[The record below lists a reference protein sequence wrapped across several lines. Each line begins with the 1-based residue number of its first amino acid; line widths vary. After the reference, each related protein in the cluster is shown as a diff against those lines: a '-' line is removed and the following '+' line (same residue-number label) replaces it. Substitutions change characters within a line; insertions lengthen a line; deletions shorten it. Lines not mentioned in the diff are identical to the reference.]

1 MLFDIIWTLSDGVGG
16 TLGIAAN
23 WISNAVSFSLFAA
36 ACLIWFIYSE
46 TVQGSR
52 LLTARYRMAFVT
64 LPAVLVVVLAFTSY
78 WTHALFYIDAQGAYR
93 RGFVYMIQPIV
104 SYCYVIYTSLHA
116 FIQSCKVESLQK
128 KAIYQT
134 LAFFAIPALVAGV
147 FQVFYSGPCL
157 SVGIMLSMLQL
168 YIVCQEQLI
177 STDPLTGLNNRNRFE
192 TYMLSL
198 FSGADQADDVYL
210 LMMDADGFKLIND
223 RYGHVEGDH
232 ALQVISATLKEVCS
246 ASGGFIARYGG
257 DEFVVFLKD
266 IPNTTL
272 LQKTRQLSESVQ
284 QVKFWENDYRMTCSI
299 GACFLPEN
307 TAGYSF
313 DQLFENADWAL
324 YQAKQNGRNQ
334 YVFCDNLRRYAQ
346 AVPAAPE
353 TADIDARYLHN
364 DLISTAFEL
373 FEKNNSFETAIPLFL
388 KIVGIRLQL
397 DRITIVDTRIRERSI
412 SRQFQWTSP
421 RAEPVPLNGESY
433 TKEDFLTLFHSYDE
447 YGTTV
452 LQADNMGMY
461 SPQGRALLMQG
472 GAQTVVYAA
481 MYGEGE
487 YQGAIAYV
495 VCGSKRYWT
504 PQNRRELGEIT
515 KIINAYLSKHLAV
528 NAVSRGMTS
537 APEFDRLTGLLAFS
551 RFKEEVFHKIIGGY
565 AEGFQIFYCDFENF
579 KYFNEKYS
587 YATGDQL
594 LKEFSDF
601 LIEAA
606 RHWGECFLCRVV
618 GDQFVL
624 YLSCRDEKGP
634 LHYADTL
641 CHRFEQYQ
649 AQHYP
654 EVRLRVRMGVYA
666 IEPGCLSASAAIDK
680 ANFARK
686 QVHSNT
692 RVSAVQFDKKLEV
705 KQTLTGELLSGLPQ
719 ALENGEF
726 KLYLQPKFSP
736 KDLSVIGAEALTRW
750 IKPDGTVVYPDQFIP
765 ILESTGRI
773 VELDLYIFEQVAQFL
788 QRNAQAGHRLLPIAV
803 NASAVLAREDAP
815 TQDYS
820 EILEKHNIS
829 ARMLEIELTETAV
842 VSEYDR
848 VKRLLSSFQS
858 DGMQTSLDDFGAG
871 GSLLNNMVD
880 IPVNTIKLD
889 KLFLTRCSSNA
900 RGTDFLREIVHLVK
914 RLGYNVICE
923 GIETEEQVQLLRSLD
938 CDGAQGF
945 WFSKAIPAEEFE
957 RRYLC
962 D

>member
-1 MLFDIIWTLSDGVGG
+1 MDVPVRFIDSIINNPLLMQFLVHRWFFLLEYDPRLDQLRVYDTRSHTLETLDAYLGSEKPEHATIFAEDRWKMRALLTGELFGPLEMRFVSPEGVYYSREVDARPVEDPARG
-16 TLGIAAN
+16 TLYVGYAKDITDQKNQTQELLEQARHD
-23 WISNAVSFSLFAA
+23 SL
-36 ACLIWFIYSE
+36 
-46 TVQGSR
+46 T
-52 LLTARYRMAFVT
+52 
-64 LPAVLVVVLAFTSY
+64 
-78 WTHALFYIDAQGAYR
+78 
-93 RGFVYMIQPIV
+93 
-104 SYCYVIYTSLHA
+104 
-116 FIQSCKVESLQK
+116 
-128 KAIYQT
+128 
-134 LAFFAIPALVAGV
+134 
-147 FQVFYSGPCL
+147 
-157 SVGIMLSMLQL
+157 QL
-168 YIVCQEQLI
+168 Y
-177 STDPLTGLNNRNRFE
+177 NNRTGKELIDR
-192 TYMLSL
+192 YLQAKDPYASCGMLVIDL
-198 FSGADQADDVYL
+198 DF
-210 LMMDADGFKLIND
+210 FKNVND
-223 RYGHVEGDH
+223 RYGHLFGDKV
-232 ALQVISATLKEVCS
+232 LQEFARLLRTLFRSSDILVR
-246 ASGGFIARYGG
+246 FGG

-373 FEKNNSFETAIPLFL
+373 FE
-388 KIVGIRLQL
+388 
-397 DRITIVDTRIRERSI
+397 
-412 SRQFQWTSP
+412 
-421 RAEPVPLNGESY
+421 
-433 TKEDFLTLFHSYDE
+433 
-447 YGTTV
+447 
-452 LQADNMGMY
+452 
-461 SPQGRALLMQG
+461 
-472 GAQTVVYAA
+472 
-481 MYGEGE
+481 
-487 YQGAIAYV
+487 
-495 VCGSKRYWT
+495 
-504 PQNRRELGEIT
+504 
-515 KIINAYLSKHLAV
+515 
-528 NAVSRGMTS
+528 
-537 APEFDRLTGLLAFS
+537 
-551 RFKEEVFHKIIGGY
+551 
-565 AEGFQIFYCDFENF
+565 
-579 KYFNEKYS
+579 
-587 YATGDQL
+587 
-594 LKEFSDF
+594 
-601 LIEAA
+601 
-606 RHWGECFLCRVV
+606 
-618 GDQFVL
+618 
-624 YLSCRDEKGP
+624 
-634 LHYADTL
+634 
-641 CHRFEQYQ
+641 
-649 AQHYP
+649 
-654 EVRLRVRMGVYA
+654 
-666 IEPGCLSASAAIDK
+666 
-680 ANFARK
+680 
-686 QVHSNT
+686 
-692 RVSAVQFDKKLEV
+692 
-705 KQTLTGELLSGLPQ
+705 
-719 ALENGEF
+719 
-726 KLYLQPKFSP
+726 
-736 KDLSVIGAEALTRW
+736 LTRW

-815 TQDYS
+815 TQEYS

-871 GSLLNNMVD
+871 GSLLNNIVD

-900 RGTDFLREIVHLVK
+900 RGTDFLREVVHLVK

-962 D
+962 S

>member
-1 MLFDIIWTLSDGVGG
+1 MDVPVRFIDSIINNPLLMQFLVHRWFFLLEYDPHLDQLRVYDTRSRTLETLDAYLGSEKPEHATIFAEDRWKMRALLTGELYGPLEMRFVSPEGVYYSREVDARPVEDPARG
-16 TLGIAAN
+16 TLYVGYAKDITDQKNQTQELLEQARHD
-23 WISNAVSFSLFAA
+23 SL
-36 ACLIWFIYSE
+36 
-46 TVQGSR
+46 T
-52 LLTARYRMAFVT
+52 
-64 LPAVLVVVLAFTSY
+64 
-78 WTHALFYIDAQGAYR
+78 
-93 RGFVYMIQPIV
+93 
-104 SYCYVIYTSLHA
+104 
-116 FIQSCKVESLQK
+116 
-128 KAIYQT
+128 
-134 LAFFAIPALVAGV
+134 
-147 FQVFYSGPCL
+147 
-157 SVGIMLSMLQL
+157 QL
-168 YIVCQEQLI
+168 Y
-177 STDPLTGLNNRNRFE
+177 NNRTGKELIDR
-192 TYMLSL
+192 YLQAKDPYASCGMLVIDL
-198 FSGADQADDVYL
+198 DF
-210 LMMDADGFKLIND
+210 FKNVND
-223 RYGHVEGDH
+223 RYGHLFGDKV
-232 ALQVISATLKEVCS
+232 LQEFARMLRTLFRSSDILVR
-246 ASGGFIARYGG
+246 FGG

-313 DQLFENADWAL
+313 DQLFENADWAM

-346 AVPAAPE
+346 TVPAAPE

-373 FEKNNSFETAIPLFL
+373 FE
-388 KIVGIRLQL
+388 
-397 DRITIVDTRIRERSI
+397 
-412 SRQFQWTSP
+412 
-421 RAEPVPLNGESY
+421 
-433 TKEDFLTLFHSYDE
+433 
-447 YGTTV
+447 
-452 LQADNMGMY
+452 
-461 SPQGRALLMQG
+461 
-472 GAQTVVYAA
+472 
-481 MYGEGE
+481 
-487 YQGAIAYV
+487 
-495 VCGSKRYWT
+495 
-504 PQNRRELGEIT
+504 
-515 KIINAYLSKHLAV
+515 
-528 NAVSRGMTS
+528 
-537 APEFDRLTGLLAFS
+537 
-551 RFKEEVFHKIIGGY
+551 
-565 AEGFQIFYCDFENF
+565 
-579 KYFNEKYS
+579 
-587 YATGDQL
+587 
-594 LKEFSDF
+594 
-601 LIEAA
+601 
-606 RHWGECFLCRVV
+606 
-618 GDQFVL
+618 
-624 YLSCRDEKGP
+624 
-634 LHYADTL
+634 
-641 CHRFEQYQ
+641 
-649 AQHYP
+649 
-654 EVRLRVRMGVYA
+654 
-666 IEPGCLSASAAIDK
+666 
-680 ANFARK
+680 
-686 QVHSNT
+686 
-692 RVSAVQFDKKLEV
+692 
-705 KQTLTGELLSGLPQ
+705 
-719 ALENGEF
+719 
-726 KLYLQPKFSP
+726 
-736 KDLSVIGAEALTRW
+736 LTRW

-815 TQDYS
+815 TQEYS

-962 D
+962 S

>member
-1 MLFDIIWTLSDGVGG
+1 
-16 TLGIAAN
+16 
-23 WISNAVSFSLFAA
+23 
-36 ACLIWFIYSE
+36 
-46 TVQGSR
+46 
-52 LLTARYRMAFVT
+52 
-64 LPAVLVVVLAFTSY
+64 
-78 WTHALFYIDAQGAYR
+78 
-93 RGFVYMIQPIV
+93 
-104 SYCYVIYTSLHA
+104 
-116 FIQSCKVESLQK
+116 
-128 KAIYQT
+128 
-134 LAFFAIPALVAGV
+134 
-147 FQVFYSGPCL
+147 
-157 SVGIMLSMLQL
+157 
-168 YIVCQEQLI
+168 
-177 STDPLTGLNNRNRFE
+177 
-192 TYMLSL
+192 
-198 FSGADQADDVYL
+198 
-210 LMMDADGFKLIND
+210 
-223 RYGHVEGDH
+223 
-232 ALQVISATLKEVCS
+232 
-246 ASGGFIARYGG
+246 
-257 DEFVVFLKD
+257 
-266 IPNTTL
+266 
-272 LQKTRQLSESVQ
+272 
-284 QVKFWENDYRMTCSI
+284 MTCSI

-346 AVPAAPE
+346 TVPAAPE

-397 DRITIVDTRIRERSI
+397 DRITIVDTCIRERSV

-421 RAEPVPLNGESY
+421 HAEPVPLNGNSF

-472 GAQTVVYAA
+472 GAQTVVYAS

-551 RFKEEVFHKIIGGY
+551 RFKEEVSHKIIGGY
-565 AEGFQIFYCDFENF
+565 AEGYQIFYCDFENF

-606 RHWGECFLCRVV
+606 RHWGECYLCRVV

-641 CHRFEQYQ
+641 CRRFEQYQ

-686 QVHSNT
+686 QVHSST
-692 RVSAVQFDKKLEV
+692 RVSAIQFDKKLEV

-765 ILESTGRI
+765 ILESTGHI
-773 VELDLYIFEQVAQFL
+773 VELDLYIFEQVARFL

-803 NASAVLAREDAP
+803 NVSAVLAREDAP
-815 TQDYS
+815 TQEYS

-829 ARMLEIELTETAV
+829 ARMLEIELTETAM

-900 RGTDFLREIVHLVK
+900 RGTDFLREVVHLVK

>member
-1 MLFDIIWTLSDGVGG
+1 MDVPVRFIDSIINNPLLMQFLVHRWFFLLEYDPHLDQLRVYDTRSRTLETLDAYLGSEKPEHATIFAEDRWKMRALLTGELYGPLEMRFVSPEGVYYSREVDARPGEDPARG
-16 TLGIAAN
+16 TLYVGYAKDITDQKNQTQELLEQARHD
-23 WISNAVSFSLFAA
+23 SL
-36 ACLIWFIYSE
+36 
-46 TVQGSR
+46 T
-52 LLTARYRMAFVT
+52 
-64 LPAVLVVVLAFTSY
+64 
-78 WTHALFYIDAQGAYR
+78 
-93 RGFVYMIQPIV
+93 
-104 SYCYVIYTSLHA
+104 
-116 FIQSCKVESLQK
+116 
-128 KAIYQT
+128 
-134 LAFFAIPALVAGV
+134 
-147 FQVFYSGPCL
+147 
-157 SVGIMLSMLQL
+157 QL
-168 YIVCQEQLI
+168 Y
-177 STDPLTGLNNRNRFE
+177 NNRTGKELIDR
-192 TYMLSL
+192 YLQAKDPYASCGMLVIDL
-198 FSGADQADDVYL
+198 DF
-210 LMMDADGFKLIND
+210 FKNVND
-223 RYGHVEGDH
+223 RYGHLFGDKV
-232 ALQVISATLKEVCS
+232 LQEFARMLRTLFRSSDILVR
-246 ASGGFIARYGG
+246 FGG

-313 DQLFENADWAL
+313 DQLFENADWAM

-346 AVPAAPE
+346 TVPAAPE

-373 FEKNNSFETAIPLFL
+373 FE
-388 KIVGIRLQL
+388 
-397 DRITIVDTRIRERSI
+397 
-412 SRQFQWTSP
+412 
-421 RAEPVPLNGESY
+421 
-433 TKEDFLTLFHSYDE
+433 
-447 YGTTV
+447 
-452 LQADNMGMY
+452 
-461 SPQGRALLMQG
+461 
-472 GAQTVVYAA
+472 
-481 MYGEGE
+481 
-487 YQGAIAYV
+487 
-495 VCGSKRYWT
+495 
-504 PQNRRELGEIT
+504 
-515 KIINAYLSKHLAV
+515 
-528 NAVSRGMTS
+528 
-537 APEFDRLTGLLAFS
+537 
-551 RFKEEVFHKIIGGY
+551 
-565 AEGFQIFYCDFENF
+565 
-579 KYFNEKYS
+579 
-587 YATGDQL
+587 
-594 LKEFSDF
+594 
-601 LIEAA
+601 
-606 RHWGECFLCRVV
+606 
-618 GDQFVL
+618 
-624 YLSCRDEKGP
+624 
-634 LHYADTL
+634 
-641 CHRFEQYQ
+641 
-649 AQHYP
+649 
-654 EVRLRVRMGVYA
+654 
-666 IEPGCLSASAAIDK
+666 
-680 ANFARK
+680 
-686 QVHSNT
+686 
-692 RVSAVQFDKKLEV
+692 
-705 KQTLTGELLSGLPQ
+705 
-719 ALENGEF
+719 
-726 KLYLQPKFSP
+726 
-736 KDLSVIGAEALTRW
+736 LTRW

-765 ILESTGRI
+765 ILESTGHI

-815 TQDYS
+815 TQEYS

>member
-1 MLFDIIWTLSDGVGG
+1 MDVPVRFIDSIINNPLLMQFLVHRWFFLLEYDPRLDQLRVYDTRSRTLE
-16 TLGIAAN
+16 TLDAYLGSEKPEHATI
-23 WISNAVSFSLFAA
+23 FAEDRWKMRA
-36 ACLIWFIYSE
+36 
-46 TVQGSR
+46 
-52 LLTARYRMAFVT
+52 LLTGELYGPLEMRFVSPEGVYYSREVDARPVED
-64 LPAVLVVVLAFTSY
+64 PA
-78 WTHALFYIDAQGAYR
+78 
-93 RGFVYMIQPIV
+93 RGIL
-104 SYCYVIYTSLHA
+104 YVGYAKDITDQKNQTQELLEQARHDSL
-116 FIQSCKVESLQK
+116 
-128 KAIYQT
+128 T
-134 LAFFAIPALVAGV
+134 
-147 FQVFYSGPCL
+147 
-157 SVGIMLSMLQL
+157 QL
-168 YIVCQEQLI
+168 Y
-177 STDPLTGLNNRNRFE
+177 NNRTGKELIDR
-192 TYMLSL
+192 YLQAKDPYASCGMLVIDL
-198 FSGADQADDVYL
+198 DF
-210 LMMDADGFKLIND
+210 FKNVND
-223 RYGHVEGDH
+223 RYGHLFGDKV
-232 ALQVISATLKEVCS
+232 LQEFARMLRTLFRSSDILVR
-246 ASGGFIARYGG
+246 FGG

-373 FEKNNSFETAIPLFL
+373 FE
-388 KIVGIRLQL
+388 
-397 DRITIVDTRIRERSI
+397 
-412 SRQFQWTSP
+412 
-421 RAEPVPLNGESY
+421 
-433 TKEDFLTLFHSYDE
+433 
-447 YGTTV
+447 
-452 LQADNMGMY
+452 
-461 SPQGRALLMQG
+461 
-472 GAQTVVYAA
+472 
-481 MYGEGE
+481 
-487 YQGAIAYV
+487 
-495 VCGSKRYWT
+495 
-504 PQNRRELGEIT
+504 
-515 KIINAYLSKHLAV
+515 
-528 NAVSRGMTS
+528 
-537 APEFDRLTGLLAFS
+537 
-551 RFKEEVFHKIIGGY
+551 
-565 AEGFQIFYCDFENF
+565 
-579 KYFNEKYS
+579 
-587 YATGDQL
+587 
-594 LKEFSDF
+594 
-601 LIEAA
+601 
-606 RHWGECFLCRVV
+606 
-618 GDQFVL
+618 
-624 YLSCRDEKGP
+624 
-634 LHYADTL
+634 
-641 CHRFEQYQ
+641 
-649 AQHYP
+649 
-654 EVRLRVRMGVYA
+654 
-666 IEPGCLSASAAIDK
+666 
-680 ANFARK
+680 
-686 QVHSNT
+686 
-692 RVSAVQFDKKLEV
+692 
-705 KQTLTGELLSGLPQ
+705 
-719 ALENGEF
+719 
-726 KLYLQPKFSP
+726 
-736 KDLSVIGAEALTRW
+736 LTRW

-773 VELDLYIFEQVAQFL
+773 VDLDLYIFEQVAQFL

-815 TQDYS
+815 TQEYS

-871 GSLLNNMVD
+871 SSLLNNIVD

-900 RGTDFLREIVHLVK
+900 RGTDFLREVVHLVK

>member
-1 MLFDIIWTLSDGVGG
+1 MSREALVLLVCCCDFRDGAER
-16 TLGIAAN
+16 LIP
-23 WISNAVSFSLFAA
+23 SKSLRNAVIRAFPGLFRILRMCAPRRAA
-36 ACLIWFIYSE
+36 AVVRPRGREKSADRRRRILI
-46 TVQGSR
+46 SR
-52 LLTARYRMAFVT
+52 LLIIRASVPRRKSPF
-64 LPAVLVVVLAFTSY
+64 PAYFKGFPVVSPL
-78 WTHALFYIDAQGAYR
+78 
-93 RGFVYMIQPIV
+93 
-104 SYCYVIYTSLHA
+104 
-116 FIQSCKVESLQK
+116 
-128 KAIYQT
+128 
-134 LAFFAIPALVAGV
+134 IPPYPA
-147 FQVFYSGPCL
+147 
-157 SVGIMLSMLQL
+157 
-168 YIVCQEQLI
+168 
-177 STDPLTGLNNRNRFE
+177 
-192 TYMLSL
+192 
-198 FSGADQADDVYL
+198 
-210 LMMDADGFKLIND
+210 
-223 RYGHVEGDH
+223 
-232 ALQVISATLKEVCS
+232 
-246 ASGGFIARYGG
+246 
-257 DEFVVFLKD
+257 FLKY
-266 IPNTTL
+266 PVSP
-272 LQKTRQLSESVQ
+272 Q
-284 QVKFWENDYRMTCSI
+284 
-299 GACFLPEN
+299 
-307 TAGYSF
+307 
-313 DQLFENADWAL
+313 FENADWAL

-594 LKEFSDF
+594 LKEFSNF

-641 CHRFEQYQ
+641 CRRFEQYQ

-692 RVSAVQFDKKLEV
+692 RVSAIQFDKKLEV

-736 KDLSVIGAEALTRW
+736 KDLSVIGAEA
-750 IKPDGTVVYPDQFIP
+750 
-765 ILESTGRI
+765 
-773 VELDLYIFEQVAQFL
+773 
-788 QRNAQAGHRLLPIAV
+788 
-803 NASAVLAREDAP
+803 
-815 TQDYS
+815 
-820 EILEKHNIS
+820 
-829 ARMLEIELTETAV
+829 
-842 VSEYDR
+842 
-848 VKRLLSSFQS
+848 
-858 DGMQTSLDDFGAG
+858 
-871 GSLLNNMVD
+871 
-880 IPVNTIKLD
+880 
-889 KLFLTRCSSNA
+889 LTRCSSNA

>member
-1 MLFDIIWTLSDGVGG
+1 MDVPVRFIDSIINNPLLMQFLVHRWFFLLEYDPRLDQLRVYDTRSRTLETLDAYLGSEKPEHATIFAEDRWKMRALLTGELFGPLEMRFVSPEGVYYSREVDARPVEDPARG
-16 TLGIAAN
+16 TLYVGYAKDITDQKNQTQELLEQARHD
-23 WISNAVSFSLFAA
+23 SL
-36 ACLIWFIYSE
+36 
-46 TVQGSR
+46 T
-52 LLTARYRMAFVT
+52 
-64 LPAVLVVVLAFTSY
+64 
-78 WTHALFYIDAQGAYR
+78 
-93 RGFVYMIQPIV
+93 
-104 SYCYVIYTSLHA
+104 
-116 FIQSCKVESLQK
+116 
-128 KAIYQT
+128 
-134 LAFFAIPALVAGV
+134 
-147 FQVFYSGPCL
+147 
-157 SVGIMLSMLQL
+157 QL
-168 YIVCQEQLI
+168 Y
-177 STDPLTGLNNRNRFE
+177 NNRTGKELIDR
-192 TYMLSL
+192 YLQAKDPYASCGMLVIDL
-198 FSGADQADDVYL
+198 DF
-210 LMMDADGFKLIND
+210 FKNVND
-223 RYGHVEGDH
+223 RYGHLFGDKV
-232 ALQVISATLKEVCS
+232 LQEFARLLRTLFRSSDILVR
-246 ASGGFIARYGG
+246 FGG

-373 FEKNNSFETAIPLFL
+373 FE
-388 KIVGIRLQL
+388 
-397 DRITIVDTRIRERSI
+397 
-412 SRQFQWTSP
+412 
-421 RAEPVPLNGESY
+421 
-433 TKEDFLTLFHSYDE
+433 
-447 YGTTV
+447 
-452 LQADNMGMY
+452 
-461 SPQGRALLMQG
+461 
-472 GAQTVVYAA
+472 
-481 MYGEGE
+481 
-487 YQGAIAYV
+487 
-495 VCGSKRYWT
+495 
-504 PQNRRELGEIT
+504 
-515 KIINAYLSKHLAV
+515 
-528 NAVSRGMTS
+528 
-537 APEFDRLTGLLAFS
+537 
-551 RFKEEVFHKIIGGY
+551 
-565 AEGFQIFYCDFENF
+565 
-579 KYFNEKYS
+579 
-587 YATGDQL
+587 
-594 LKEFSDF
+594 
-601 LIEAA
+601 
-606 RHWGECFLCRVV
+606 
-618 GDQFVL
+618 
-624 YLSCRDEKGP
+624 
-634 LHYADTL
+634 
-641 CHRFEQYQ
+641 
-649 AQHYP
+649 
-654 EVRLRVRMGVYA
+654 
-666 IEPGCLSASAAIDK
+666 
-680 ANFARK
+680 
-686 QVHSNT
+686 
-692 RVSAVQFDKKLEV
+692 
-705 KQTLTGELLSGLPQ
+705 
-719 ALENGEF
+719 
-726 KLYLQPKFSP
+726 
-736 KDLSVIGAEALTRW
+736 LTRW

-765 ILESTGRI
+765 ILESTGHI

-815 TQDYS
+815 TQEYS

-858 DGMQTSLDDFGAG
+858 DGMQTTLDDFGAG

>member
-1 MLFDIIWTLSDGVGG
+1 MDVPVRFIDSIINNPLLMQFLVHRWFFLLEYDPRLDQLRVYDTRSRTLETLDAYLGSEKPEHATIFAEDRWKMRALLTGELYGPLEMRFVSPEGVYYSREVDARPVEAPARG
-16 TLGIAAN
+16 TLYVGYAKDITDQKNQTQELLEQARHD
-23 WISNAVSFSLFAA
+23 SL
-36 ACLIWFIYSE
+36 
-46 TVQGSR
+46 T
-52 LLTARYRMAFVT
+52 
-64 LPAVLVVVLAFTSY
+64 
-78 WTHALFYIDAQGAYR
+78 
-93 RGFVYMIQPIV
+93 
-104 SYCYVIYTSLHA
+104 
-116 FIQSCKVESLQK
+116 
-128 KAIYQT
+128 
-134 LAFFAIPALVAGV
+134 
-147 FQVFYSGPCL
+147 
-157 SVGIMLSMLQL
+157 QL
-168 YIVCQEQLI
+168 Y
-177 STDPLTGLNNRNRFE
+177 NNRTGKELIDR
-192 TYMLSL
+192 YLQAKDPYASCGMLVIDL
-198 FSGADQADDVYL
+198 DF
-210 LMMDADGFKLIND
+210 FKNVND
-223 RYGHVEGDH
+223 RYGHLFGDKV
-232 ALQVISATLKEVCS
+232 LQE
-246 ASGGFIARYGG
+246 FARMLRPLFRSSDILVRFGG

-346 AVPAAPE
+346 TVPAAPE

-373 FEKNNSFETAIPLFL
+373 FE
-388 KIVGIRLQL
+388 
-397 DRITIVDTRIRERSI
+397 
-412 SRQFQWTSP
+412 
-421 RAEPVPLNGESY
+421 
-433 TKEDFLTLFHSYDE
+433 
-447 YGTTV
+447 
-452 LQADNMGMY
+452 
-461 SPQGRALLMQG
+461 
-472 GAQTVVYAA
+472 
-481 MYGEGE
+481 
-487 YQGAIAYV
+487 
-495 VCGSKRYWT
+495 
-504 PQNRRELGEIT
+504 
-515 KIINAYLSKHLAV
+515 
-528 NAVSRGMTS
+528 
-537 APEFDRLTGLLAFS
+537 
-551 RFKEEVFHKIIGGY
+551 
-565 AEGFQIFYCDFENF
+565 
-579 KYFNEKYS
+579 
-587 YATGDQL
+587 
-594 LKEFSDF
+594 
-601 LIEAA
+601 
-606 RHWGECFLCRVV
+606 
-618 GDQFVL
+618 
-624 YLSCRDEKGP
+624 
-634 LHYADTL
+634 
-641 CHRFEQYQ
+641 
-649 AQHYP
+649 
-654 EVRLRVRMGVYA
+654 
-666 IEPGCLSASAAIDK
+666 
-680 ANFARK
+680 
-686 QVHSNT
+686 
-692 RVSAVQFDKKLEV
+692 
-705 KQTLTGELLSGLPQ
+705 
-719 ALENGEF
+719 
-726 KLYLQPKFSP
+726 
-736 KDLSVIGAEALTRW
+736 LTRW

-815 TQDYS
+815 TQEYS

>member
-1 MLFDIIWTLSDGVGG
+1 MDVPVRFIDSIINNPLLMQFLVHRWFFLLEYDPRLDQLRVYDTRSRTLE
-16 TLGIAAN
+16 TLDAYLGSEKPEHATI
-23 WISNAVSFSLFAA
+23 FAEDRWKMRA
-36 ACLIWFIYSE
+36 
-46 TVQGSR
+46 
-52 LLTARYRMAFVT
+52 LLTGELFGPLEMRFVSPEGVYYSREVDARPVED
-64 LPAVLVVVLAFTSY
+64 PA
-78 WTHALFYIDAQGAYR
+78 
-93 RGFVYMIQPIV
+93 RGIL
-104 SYCYVIYTSLHA
+104 YVGYAKDITDQKNQTQELLEQARHDSL
-116 FIQSCKVESLQK
+116 
-128 KAIYQT
+128 T
-134 LAFFAIPALVAGV
+134 
-147 FQVFYSGPCL
+147 
-157 SVGIMLSMLQL
+157 QL
-168 YIVCQEQLI
+168 Y
-177 STDPLTGLNNRNRFE
+177 NNRTGKELIDR
-192 TYMLSL
+192 YLQAKDPYASCGMLVIDL
-198 FSGADQADDVYL
+198 DF
-210 LMMDADGFKLIND
+210 FKNVND
-223 RYGHVEGDH
+223 RYGHLFGDKV
-232 ALQVISATLKEVCS
+232 LQEFARMLRTLFRSSDILVR
-246 ASGGFIARYGG
+246 FGG

-373 FEKNNSFETAIPLFL
+373 FE
-388 KIVGIRLQL
+388 
-397 DRITIVDTRIRERSI
+397 
-412 SRQFQWTSP
+412 
-421 RAEPVPLNGESY
+421 
-433 TKEDFLTLFHSYDE
+433 
-447 YGTTV
+447 
-452 LQADNMGMY
+452 
-461 SPQGRALLMQG
+461 
-472 GAQTVVYAA
+472 
-481 MYGEGE
+481 
-487 YQGAIAYV
+487 
-495 VCGSKRYWT
+495 
-504 PQNRRELGEIT
+504 
-515 KIINAYLSKHLAV
+515 
-528 NAVSRGMTS
+528 
-537 APEFDRLTGLLAFS
+537 
-551 RFKEEVFHKIIGGY
+551 
-565 AEGFQIFYCDFENF
+565 
-579 KYFNEKYS
+579 
-587 YATGDQL
+587 
-594 LKEFSDF
+594 
-601 LIEAA
+601 
-606 RHWGECFLCRVV
+606 
-618 GDQFVL
+618 
-624 YLSCRDEKGP
+624 
-634 LHYADTL
+634 
-641 CHRFEQYQ
+641 
-649 AQHYP
+649 
-654 EVRLRVRMGVYA
+654 
-666 IEPGCLSASAAIDK
+666 
-680 ANFARK
+680 
-686 QVHSNT
+686 
-692 RVSAVQFDKKLEV
+692 
-705 KQTLTGELLSGLPQ
+705 
-719 ALENGEF
+719 
-726 KLYLQPKFSP
+726 
-736 KDLSVIGAEALTRW
+736 LTRW

-815 TQDYS
+815 TQEYS